1 VAWLTNLISKPAA
14 TIFGGGFT
22 VLGVAVAYIYHHRLQ
37 QQGVAPVAPMQRL
50 QRMADSLLVA
60 LSSVSE
66 PAHNRQVIDAAIET
80 ADEHQLV
87 FLYLSRKPTQSPRFM
102 QIADPYLTDIEAQ
115 RTLTHASNRAKR
127 AGLKATFI
135 YRLGGAGQVIDI
147 WRIIRPDEIIAEAEI
162 AKKVSKYVPPD
173 YVRYQQFEDVRVAH
187 YVRHQ
192 LPHGYQTPLPGS
204 GSGIAIG
211 GQERGTSAVA
221 PRQTSATRQPFAGQP
236 QSRRQPLEAPPME
249 PLEMEGDATSADDEE
264 WIWTGT
270 DLVRKTPQNGDSSES

>member
-66 PAHNRQVIDAAIET
+66 PAHNRSVIDAAIET
-80 ADEHQLV
+80 ADNHQLV

-102 QIADPYLTDIEAQ
+102 QFADPYLTDAEAQ
-115 RTLTHASNRAKR
+115 QTLTYASNKARR
-127 AGLKATFI
+127 AGLKASFI

-147 WRIIRPDEIIAEAEI
+147 WRVIRPEEIIAEAGI

-173 YVRYQQFEDVRVAH
+173 YVRYQQEDGVRVAH

-192 LPHGYQTPLPGS
+192 PAPTRRPTPPMRAGS
-204 GSGIAIG
+204 GL
-211 GQERGTSAVA
+211 T
-221 PRQTSATRQPFAGQP
+221 
-236 QSRRQPLEAPPME
+236 
-249 PLEMEGDATSADDEE
+249 
-264 WIWTGT
+264 
-270 DLVRKTPQNGDSSES
+270 